1 MRLRQAVIA
10 ARDLAAV
17 AGRLRGELGLSEP
30 YADPGVG
37 YFGLGNAVFTLGD
50 TFLEVVSPERENT
63 SAGRLIDRR
72 GGDCGYMLM
81 FQVDDLPAARARARQ
96 LGIREVF
103 AVEFDDIAEV
113 HLHPADIGGAIVSLS
128 APQPPAAWRW
138 GGPGWESRAAPVS
151 VRGATVA
158 AADPDRV
165 AERWTQVLGEAPS
178 VRFVAASD
186 RVGLVEIE
194 LGGPD
199 ETMIEFEHVRVVA
212 SPPRGGAR

>member
-17 AGRLRGELGLSEP
+17 AARLRGELGLGEP

-37 YFGLGNAVFTLGD
+37 YFGLRNAVFALGD
-50 TFLEVVSPERENT
+50 TFLEVVSPEREDT

-81 FQVDDLPAARARARQ
+81 FQVDDLPAARARARE
-96 LGIREVF
+96 LEIREVF
-103 AVEFDDIAEV
+103 VVELDDIAEV
-113 HLHPADIGGAIVSLS
+113 HLHPADVGGAIVSLS

-138 GGPGWESRAAPVS
+138 GGPGWEGRAVPVAL
-151 VRGATVA
+151 RGATVA
-158 AADPDRV
+158 VEDPDGV

-178 VRFVAASD
+178 VRFIAASD
-186 RVGLVEIE
+186 QAGLVGIE
-194 LGGPD
+194 LDAPAGATVNLGN
-199 ETMIEFEHVRVVA
+199 VRVVA
-212 SPPRGGAR
+212 R